1 MNDSSQKNPLVHPL
15 ILEGLPEDIE
25 WGREHVRGALP
36 RLEGDIQLSLLS
48 SVTYELGVK
57 LVLSGPDGLNEAGQM
72 LGLAGNLD
80 AFIVYLA
87 LFPRGEKEL
96 EMILHDSV
104 VRPTTG
110 PNSTAHTGRWM
121 RAFYLNLLW
130 RNAVVIDNILL
141 RDYTSTLQ
149 ASSTWSPPYRY
160 AQMAALRAV
169 YEDSPDALRLIHEAW
184 NSVETPWDGEEHE
197 DMLIRTELAGSEIA
211 VLTQIHLG
219 DEAGLNR
226 DVAYGLR
233 SHQRYYERTEDLQD
247 SVGAWISLPLLGLCA
262 LAKWRGMTITVQS
275 PFLPL
280 DLI

>member
-1 MNDSSQKNPLVHPL
+1 
-15 ILEGLPEDIE
+15 
-25 WGREHVRGALP
+25 
-36 RLEGDIQLSLLS
+36 
-48 SVTYELGVK
+48 
-57 LVLSGPDGLNEAGQM
+57 M
-72 LGLAGNLD
+72 LALAGNLD

-110 PNSTAHTGRWM
+110 PNSTAHTGTWLQ
-121 RAFYLNLLW
+121 AFYLNLLW
-130 RNAVVIDNILL
+130 RNAVVIDNVLL

-169 YEDSPDALRLIHEAW
+169 YEGSPDALQLIHEAW
-184 NSVETPWDGEEHE
+184 NSVETPWEGEEHE

-247 SVGAWISLPLLGLCA
+247 DPNGWISLPLLGLCA